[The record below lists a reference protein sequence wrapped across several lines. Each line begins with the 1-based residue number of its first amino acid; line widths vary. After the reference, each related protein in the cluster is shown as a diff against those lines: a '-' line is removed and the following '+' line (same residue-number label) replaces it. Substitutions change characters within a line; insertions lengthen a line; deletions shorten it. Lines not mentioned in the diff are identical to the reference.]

1 MPDPVVMAY
10 SGGKDSTY
18 ALWVLAHNPAW
29 TVRRLMVTATRDY
42 GRSTMH
48 GVREA
53 LVRQQAD
60 ALGLPL
66 DIVWIDAH
74 GGGAGYQHT
83 MAAQLRRYQSGG
95 IRHIAFGDLHLEDV
109 RAYRERM
116 NASAGMA
123 SLFPI
128 WHRPTRQF
136 SRDVIR
142 AGFKAV
148 VTCVDTRQLDP
159 GFAGRLFDD
168 SLLDD
173 LPPGADPAAERGE
186 FHTFCFDGPLFRQPV
201 RFTLGAQ
208 VLRDGRF
215 QYQDLVPAGSD
226 GEESGRLA

>member
-1 MPDPVVMAY
+1 MAVPVVMAY

-18 ALWVLAHNPAW
+18 ALFVLAQNPAW
-29 TVRRLMVTATRDY
+29 VVRRLMVTATREY

-53 LVRQQAD
+53 LVRRQAQ
-60 ALGLPL
+60 ALGVPL
-66 DIVWIDAH
+66 DIVWIDAQ
-74 GGGAGYQHT
+74 GGGAGYQDA
-83 MAAQLRRYQSGG
+83 MARQMHRYRTEG
-95 IRHIAFGDLHLEDV
+95 IRHVAFGDLHLEDV

-123 SLFPI
+123 SLFPL

-136 SRDVIR
+136 GHDLVR
-142 AGFKAV
+142 AGFKAI
-148 VTCVDTRQLDP
+148 VTCVDTRQLDAR
-159 GFAGRLFDD
+159 FTGRLFDQ

-186 FHTFCFDGPLFRQPV
+186 FHTFCFDGPIFHHPV
-201 RFTLGAQ
+201 RFILGDQ

-215 QYQDLVPAGSD
+215 QYQDLAPVASQD
-226 GEESGRLA
+226 GESP